1 MYERKILLGF
11 MRVHILHHA
20 DEEGIYGAWM
30 MQELEHHGY
39 TVSPGTLYPILHE
52 MERDGVLQA
61 TKKTIDGRQ
70 VKLYRITAQG
80 RQILKRL
87 RNFVAEL
94 SREVT

>member
-30 MQELEHHGY
+30 MHELEHHGY

-70 VKLYRITAQG
+70 VKLYRTTAQG
-80 RQILKRL
+80 RQTLKRL

>member
-30 MQELEHHGY
+30 MDELEHHGY
-39 TVSPGTLYPILHE
+39 TLSPGTLYPILHE

-70 VKLYRITAQG
+70 VKLYRTTAQG
-80 RQILKRL
+80 RQTLKRL

>member
-30 MQELEHHGY
+30 MDELEHHGY